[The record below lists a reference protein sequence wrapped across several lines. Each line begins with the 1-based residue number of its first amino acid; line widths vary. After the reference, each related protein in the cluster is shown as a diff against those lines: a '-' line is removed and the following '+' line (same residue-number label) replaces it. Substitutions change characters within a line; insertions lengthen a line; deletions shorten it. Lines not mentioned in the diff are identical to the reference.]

1 MKNEEFEL
9 KILLKQNTEMATKLQ
24 WYRRENQELS
34 RKNDELNTWV
44 ENLSEVFAAISGAWQ
59 SITAIEETL
68 LTLMKKKSEM
78 KDKTVLGKY
87 ISQFKA
93 FSDIINNLGEKIK
106 NPGHSD

>member
-1 MKNEEFEL
+1 
-9 KILLKQNTEMATKLQ
+9 
-24 WYRRENQELS
+24 
-34 RKNDELNTWV
+34 
-44 ENLSEVFAAISGAWQ
+44 
-59 SITAIEETL
+59 
-68 LTLMKKKSEM
+68 MKKKSEM